1 VTKLKLKTRIAAVL
15 ATFALTAAP
24 TAAWAAAPLAPS
36 TPAISSSSEP
46 GAASTEAKVL
56 VNWTASASA
65 DVVGHTVRLTPDG
78 GAAITGVATCAGSA
92 CSATFSSLTGGTS
105 YTATVTATNGANEST
120 SVTSNPFVALSIA
133 SSPQQ
138 RAVSASG
145 TDIVLTWTAPA
156 SNGGS
161 PITSYSITAPGSGF
175 TPATVAG
182 DIRTYTA
189 TGLSRG
195 TSYTFQI
202 AAVNGIG
209 SSATGA
215 FPAQVAPDS
224 PDAPAAPTISLV
236 AGGVRVDW
244 VAPAS
249 GGAQIQSYAVALYR
263 GDSIV
268 ETASAVDGS
277 LATHSFVTSTTGIY
291 KATVAARNSVDLG
304 PASVFSSTVTI
315 SGGALLTNVPTFSP
329 SSVSP
334 LVVGQTQ
341 ALTASAPSGEPVT
354 VVSNNAAICTLISGV
369 LRAVSA
375 GTCTLSA
382 TAAANDTYDSGSATL
397 SVSITAA
404 AAAGGGGGAAAVVAP
419 VLTARPVLTGSAVL
433 GEYLVASAGTWQS
446 QANLDFSYRWLS
458 CDIALSAPTA
468 SQVEKNCQAIGTERL
483 FRYLVSATDDGKN
496 LLVEVTALNSAKL
509 TTVTFSSSVLFNAV
523 PEAPAT
529 PAYWPKKLNDS
540 SVKMYAKNIVG
551 AGKVQFFLN
560 GREIAWVR
568 AADANDPKLRTANG
582 FQYLVRTVTLKAGM
596 KNVLEIYVDGE
607 RVRRAAY
614 SY

>member
-1 VTKLKLKTRIAAVL
+1 ML

-24 TAAWAAAPLAPS
+24 TAAWAEAPLDPS

-56 VNWTASASA
+56 VNWTASASE

-105 YTATVTATNGANEST
+105 YTATVTATNVANEST

-161 PITSYSITAPGSGF
+161 PITSYSITAPGSDFAG
-175 TPATVAG
+175 ATVTG

-315 SGGALLTNVPTFSP
+315 SGVGLLPNVPTFSP

-354 VVSNNAAICTLISGV
+354 VVSNNSAICTLISGV

-404 AAAGGGGGAAAVVAP
+404 AAAPVAAP
-419 VLTARPVLTGSAVL
+419 VLTARPVLTGSAVV
-433 GEYLVASAGTWQS
+433 GGYLVASSGTWQS

-509 TTVTFSSSVLFNAV
+509 TTVAYSSSVLFNAV

-529 PAYWPKKLNDS
+529 PAYWPKKLTDS
-540 SVKMYAKNIVG
+540 SVKLYAKNIVG

-560 GREIAWVR
+560 GKEVAWVR

>member
-1 VTKLKLKTRIAAVL
+1 M
-15 ATFALTAAP
+15 
-24 TAAWAAAPLAPS
+24 
-36 TPAISSSSEP
+36 
-46 GAASTEAKVL
+46 L
-56 VNWTASASA
+56 VNWTASASE

-78 GAAITGVATCAGSA
+78 GAAITGFATCAGSAGSA

-105 YTATVTATNGANEST
+105 YTATVTATNVANEST

-161 PITSYSITAPGSGF
+161 PITSYSITAPGSDFAG
-175 TPATVAG
+175 ATVAG

-224 PDAPAAPTISLV
+224 PDAPAAPTLSLV

-249 GGAQIQSYAVALYR
+249 GGAQIQSYAVTLYR
-263 GDSIV
+263 GDSMV

-315 SGGALLTNVPTFSP
+315 SGVGLLPNVPTFSP

-354 VVSNNAAICTLISGV
+354 VVSNNSAICTLISGV

-404 AAAGGGGGAAAVVAP
+404 AAAGGGGAAPVAAP
-419 VLTARPVLTGSAVL
+419 VLTARPVLTGSAVV
-433 GEYLVASAGTWQS
+433 GDYLVASSGTWQS

-509 TTVTFSSSVLFNAV
+509 TTVAYSSSVLFNAV

-529 PAYWPKKLNDS
+529 PAYWPKKLTDS
-540 SVKMYAKNIVG
+540 SVKLYAKNIVG

-560 GREIAWVR
+560 GKEVAWVR

>member
-1 VTKLKLKTRIAAVL
+1 MKLKTRIAAVL

-78 GAAITGVATCAGSA
+78 GTAITGVATCAGSA

-161 PITSYSITAPGSGF
+161 AITSYSITAPGSDFAG
-175 TPATVAG
+175 ATVTG

-189 TGLSRG
+189 TGLTRG

-224 PDAPAAPTISLV
+224 PDAPAAPTIALA

-249 GGAQIQSYAVALYR
+249 GGAQIQSYAVTLYR

-277 LATHSFVTSTTGIY
+277 LTTHSFVTSTTGIY

-341 ALTASAPSGEPVT
+341 SLTASAPSGEPVT
-354 VVSNNAAICTLISGV
+354 VVSNNSAICTLISGV

-404 AAAGGGGGAAAVVAP
+404 AAAGGGGAAPVAAP

-496 LLVEVTALNSAKL
+496 LLVEVTAIN
-509 TTVTFSSSVLFNAV
+509 SSSLTSVTYSSTVLFNTV
-523 PEAPAT
+523 EVEQAT

-540 SVKMYAKNIVG
+540 SVKLYAKNIVG

>member
-1 VTKLKLKTRIAAVL
+1 ML
-15 ATFALTAAP
+15 ATFALTTAP
-24 TAAWAAAPLAPS
+24 IAAWAAPAPPS
-36 TPAISSSSEP
+36 TPVISNSSEP
-46 GAASTEAKVL
+46 GAISTEAKVQ
-56 VNWTASASA
+56 VTWTGSSSL

-78 GAAITGVATCAGSA
+78 GAAITGFATCAGSAGSA

-105 YTATVTATNGANEST
+105 YTATVTATNVANEST

-161 PITSYSITAPGSGF
+161 PITSYSITAPGSDFAG
-175 TPATVAG
+175 ATVAG

-224 PDAPAAPTISLV
+224 PDAPAAPTLSLV

-315 SGGALLTNVPTFSP
+315 SGVGLLPNVPTFSP

-354 VVSNNAAICTLISGV
+354 VVSNNSAICTLISGV

-404 AAAGGGGGAAAVVAP
+404 AAAGGGGAAPVAAP
-419 VLTARPVLTGSAVL
+419 VLTARPVLTGSAVV
-433 GEYLVASAGTWQS
+433 GDYLVASSGTWQS

-509 TTVTFSSSVLFNAV
+509 TTVAYSSSVLFNAV

-529 PAYWPKKLNDS
+529 PAYWPKKLTDS
-540 SVKMYAKNIVG
+540 SVKLYAKNIVG

-560 GREIAWVR
+560 GKEVAWVR

>member
-1 VTKLKLKTRIAAVL
+1 MKLKLKLAAVL
-15 ATFALTAAP
+15 SAIVLVMTPMSAM
-24 TAAWAAAPLAPS
+24 AAAPAAPS
-36 TPAISSSSEP
+36 IPAVSSSSET
-46 GAASTEAKVL
+46 GAAANEAKVL
-56 VNWTASASA
+56 VTWTGSAGPDLA
-65 DVVGHTVRLTPDG
+65 GHTVRLTPDG
-78 GAAITGVATCAGSA
+78 GSAITGVAACAGSA

-120 SVTSNPFVALSIA
+120 SVSSNPFIARSIA
-133 SSPQQ
+133 SAPQA
-138 RAVSASG
+138 RAVSTSG

-161 PITSYSITAPGSGF
+161 TITGYSISAPGSDF
-175 TPATVAG
+175 TTVASVG
-182 DIRTYTA
+182 ADIRTYTA
-189 TGLSRG
+189 AGLSRG

-202 AAVNGIG
+202 VAVNGIG
-209 SSATGA
+209 NSVSGD
-215 FPAQVAPDS
+215 FPAQVAPTS
-224 PDAPAAPTISLV
+224 PDAPTAPSISASGTV
-236 AGGVRVDW
+236 VTVDW

-249 GGAQIQSYAVALYR
+249 GGAQIQSYVVTLYR
-263 GDSIV
+263 GSSVV

-277 LATHSFVTSTTGIY
+277 LVTHDFATSTAGDY

-304 PASVFSSTVTI
+304 PASAFSAVASVTGGAALLANVPVVTPSTI
-315 SGGALLTNVPTFSP
+315 SPFT
-329 SSVSP
+329 
-334 LVVGQTQ
+334 VGQTQ
-341 ALTASAPSGEPVT
+341 SLTATAPSLEPVT
-354 VVSNNAAICTLISGV
+354 LVSLSTAICSLNAGV
-369 LRAVSA
+369 LKALSV
-375 GTCTLSA
+375 GTCSVSA
-382 TAAANDTYDSGSATL
+382 TAAATDTHDSGSR
-397 SVSITAA
+397 VMSIAVTAA
-404 AAAGGGGGAAAVVAP
+404 AAAGGGGAAPVVAP

-458 CDIALSAPTA
+458 CDIALPAPTA

-496 LLVEVTALNSAKL
+496 LLVEVTAIN
-509 TTVTFSSSVLFNAV
+509 SSSLTSVTYSSTVLFNTV
-523 PEAPAT
+523 EVEQAT
-529 PAYWPKKLNDS
+529 PAYWPKKLTDS
-540 SVKMYAKNIVG
+540 SVKLYAKNIVG

-568 AADANDPKLRTANG
+568 AADANDSKLRTANG
-582 FQYLVRTVTLKAGM
+582 FHYLVRTVTLKAGM

>member
-1 VTKLKLKTRIAAVL
+1 MKLKLKLAAVL
-15 ATFALTAAP
+15 SAIVLVMTPMSAM
-24 TAAWAAAPLAPS
+24 AAAPAAPS
-36 TPAISSSSEP
+36 IPAVSSSSET
-46 GAASTEAKVL
+46 GAAANEAKVL
-56 VNWTASASA
+56 VTWTGSAGPDLA
-65 DVVGHTVRLTPDG
+65 GHTVRLTPDG
-78 GAAITGVATCAGSA
+78 GSAITGVAACAGSA

-120 SVTSNPFVALSIA
+120 SVSSNPFIARSIA
-133 SSPQQ
+133 SAPQA
-138 RAVSASG
+138 RAVSTSG

-161 PITSYSITAPGSGF
+161 TITGYSISAPGSDF
-175 TPATVAG
+175 TTVASVG
-182 DIRTYTA
+182 ADIRTYTA
-189 TGLSRG
+189 AGLSRG

-202 AAVNGIG
+202 VAVNGIG
-209 SSATGA
+209 NSVSGD

-224 PDAPAAPTISLV
+224 PDAPTAPSISASGTV
-236 AGGVRVDW
+236 VTVDW

-249 GGAQIQSYAVALYR
+249 GGAQIQSYVVTLYR
-263 GDSIV
+263 ESSVV

-277 LATHSFVTSTTGIY
+277 LATYDFATSTAGDY

-304 PASVFSSTVTI
+304 PASAFSAVASVTGGAALLANVPVVTPSTI
-315 SGGALLTNVPTFSP
+315 SPFT
-329 SSVSP
+329 
-334 LVVGQTQ
+334 VGQTQ
-341 ALTASAPSGEPVT
+341 SLTATAPSLEPVT
-354 VVSNNAAICTLISGV
+354 LVSLSTAICSLNAGV
-369 LRAVSA
+369 LKALSV
-375 GTCTLSA
+375 GTCSVSA
-382 TAAANDTYDSGSATL
+382 TAAATDTHDSGSR
-397 SVSITAA
+397 VMSIAVTAA
-404 AAAGGGGGAAAVVAP
+404 AAAGGGGAAAVVAP

-496 LLVEVTALNSAKL
+496 LLVEVTAIN
-509 TTVTFSSSVLFNAV
+509 SSSLTSVTYSSTVLFNTV
-523 PEAPAT
+523 EVEQAT
-529 PAYWPKKLNDS
+529 PAYWPKKLTDS
-540 SVKMYAKNIVG
+540 SVKLYAKNIVG

-596 KNVLEIYVDGE
+596 KNALEIYVDGI

>member
-1 VTKLKLKTRIAAVL
+1 MKLKLKLAAVL
-15 ATFALTAAP
+15 SAIVLVMTPMSAM
-24 TAAWAAAPLAPS
+24 AAAPAAPS
-36 TPAISSSSEP
+36 IPAVSSSSET
-46 GAASTEAKVL
+46 GAAANEAKVL
-56 VNWTASASA
+56 VTWTGSAGPDLA
-65 DVVGHTVRLTPDG
+65 GHTVRLTPDG
-78 GAAITGVATCAGSA
+78 GSAITGVAACAGSA

-120 SVTSNPFVALSIA
+120 SVSSNPFIARSIA
-133 SSPQQ
+133 SAPQA
-138 RAVSASG
+138 RAVSTSG

-161 PITSYSITAPGSGF
+161 TITGYSISAPGSDF
-175 TPATVAG
+175 TTVASVG
-182 DIRTYTA
+182 ADIRTYTA
-189 TGLSRG
+189 AGLTRG

-202 AAVNGIG
+202 VAVNGIG
-209 SSATGA
+209 NSVSGD
-215 FPAQVAPDS
+215 FPAQVAPTS
-224 PDAPAAPTISLV
+224 PDAPTAPSISASGTV
-236 AGGVRVDW
+236 VTVDW

-249 GGAQIQSYAVALYR
+249 GGAQIQSYVVTLYR
-263 GDSIV
+263 GSSVVD
-268 ETASAVDGS
+268 TASAVDGS
-277 LATHSFVTSTTGIY
+277 LATHEFATSTAGDY

-304 PASVFSSTVTI
+304 PASAFSAVASVT
-315 SGGALLTNVPTFSP
+315 GGAALLANVPVVTPSAISP
-329 SSVSP
+329 FT
-334 LVVGQTQ
+334 VGQTQ
-341 ALTASAPSGEPVT
+341 ALTATAPSLEPVT
-354 VVSNNAAICTLISGV
+354 LVSLSTAICSLNAGV
-369 LRAVSA
+369 LKALSV
-375 GTCTLSA
+375 GTCSVSA
-382 TAAANDTYDSGSATL
+382 TAAATDTHDSGSR
-397 SVSITAA
+397 VMSIAVTAA

-419 VLTARPVLTGSAVL
+419 VLTARPVLTGSAVV
-433 GEYLVASAGTWQS
+433 GDYLVASAGTWQS

-560 GREIAWVR
+560 GKEVAWVR

>member
-1 VTKLKLKTRIAAVL
+1 MKLKLKLAAVL
-15 ATFALTAAP
+15 SAIVLVMTPMSAM
-24 TAAWAAAPLAPS
+24 AAAPAAPS
-36 TPAISSSSEP
+36 IPAVSSSSET
-46 GAASTEAKVL
+46 GAAANEAKVL
-56 VNWTASASA
+56 VTWTGSAGPDLA
-65 DVVGHTVRLTPDG
+65 GHTVRLTPDG
-78 GAAITGVATCAGSA
+78 GSAITGVAACAGSA

-120 SVTSNPFVALSIA
+120 SVSSNPFIARSIA
-133 SSPQQ
+133 SAPQA
-138 RAVSASG
+138 RAVSTSG

-161 PITSYSITAPGSGF
+161 TITGYSISAPGSDF
-175 TPATVAG
+175 TTVASVG
-182 DIRTYTA
+182 ADIRTYTA
-189 TGLSRG
+189 AGLSRG

-202 AAVNGIG
+202 VAVNGIG
-209 SSATGA
+209 NSVSGD

-224 PDAPAAPTISLV
+224 PDAPTAPSISASGTV
-236 AGGVRVDW
+236 VTVDW

-249 GGAQIQSYAVALYR
+249 GGAQIQSYVVTLYR
-263 GDSIV
+263 ESSVV

-277 LATHSFVTSTTGIY
+277 LATYDFATSTAGDY

-304 PASVFSSTVTI
+304 PASAFSAVASVTGGAALLANVPVVTPSTI
-315 SGGALLTNVPTFSP
+315 SPFT
-329 SSVSP
+329 
-334 LVVGQTQ
+334 VGQTQ
-341 ALTASAPSGEPVT
+341 SLTATAPSLEPVT
-354 VVSNNAAICTLISGV
+354 LVSLSTAICSLNAGV
-369 LRAVSA
+369 LKALSV
-375 GTCTLSA
+375 GTCSVSA
-382 TAAANDTYDSGSATL
+382 TAAATDTHDSGSR
-397 SVSITAA
+397 VMSIAVTAA
-404 AAAGGGGGAAAVVAP
+404 AAAGGGGAAAVVAP

-496 LLVEVTALNSAKL
+496 LLVEVTAIN
-509 TTVTFSSSVLFNAV
+509 SSSLTSVTYSSTVLFNTV
-523 PEAPAT
+523 EVEQAT
-529 PAYWPKKLNDS
+529 PAYWPKKLTDS
-540 SVKMYAKNIVG
+540 SVKLYAKNIVG

-560 GREIAWVR
+560 GKEVAWVR

-596 KNVLEIYVDGE
+596 KNALEIYVDGI